1 MAYKT
6 RKELLLEI
14 KKLKKRIDRLT
25 DENSS
30 LWFMLDELD
39 KSNVTNPKYFKHV
52 AEAIENI
59 RKSRLMATKEV
70 GEA

>member
-1 MAYKT
+1 MANKT
-6 RKELLLEI
+6 KELLSKI
-14 KKLKKRIDRLT
+14 KKLEEQVEKLL

-39 KSNVTNPKYFKHV
+39 KSNVTNPEYFKHIATAV
-52 AEAIENI
+52 ENI
-59 RKSRLMATKEV
+59 RKSKLITPKKV

>member
-6 RKELLLEI
+6 RKDLLTEI
-14 KKLKKRIDRLT
+14 KKLQGQIDKLI
-25 DENSS
+25 DENNS

-39 KSNVTNPKYFKHV
+39 KSNVTNPEYFKHV
-52 AEAIENI
+52 AEVVENL
-59 RKSRLMATKEV
+59 RKIKLMTPKEV

>member
-1 MAYKT
+1 MAAKT
-6 RKELLLEI
+6 RKELLLTIE
-14 KKLKKRIDRLT
+14 KLEKQIEKLL

-39 KSNVTNPKYFKHV
+39 KSNVTNPEYFKHV
-52 AEAIENI
+52 ATAIKNV
-59 RKSRLMATKEV
+59 RKSKLMTPKKV

>member
-1 MAYKT
+1 MANKT
-6 RKELLLEI
+6 KELLSKI
-14 KKLKKRIDRLT
+14 KKLEEQVEKLL

-39 KSNVTNPKYFKHV
+39 KSNVTNPEYFKHIATAV
-52 AEAIENI
+52 ENI
-59 RKSRLMATKEV
+59 RKSKLMTPKKV

>member
-6 RKELLLEI
+6 RKQLLLEI
-14 KKLKKRIDRLT
+14 EKLRKQIENLL

-30 LWFMLDELD
+30 LWFMLDEMD
-39 KSNVTNPKYFKHV
+39 KSNITNPEYFKHIQV
-52 AEAIENI
+52 MVENI
-59 RKSRLMATKEV
+59 RKSRVMVTKDV

>member
-6 RKELLLEI
+6 QKQLLLEI
-14 KKLKKRIDRLT
+14 KILKKEIGRLL
-25 DENSS
+25 DENGS

-39 KSNVTNPKYFKHV
+39 KSNISNPEYFKHIQEIMDNLK
-52 AEAIENI
+52 EAKKIT
-59 RKSRLMATKEV
+59 STKV

>member
-6 RKELLLEI
+6 RKDLLIEI
-14 KKLKKRIDRLT
+14 KNLEERIEKLH

-39 KSNVTNPKYFKHV
+39 KSNITNPEYFKH
-52 AEAIENI
+52 IEQAVENL
-59 RKSRLMATKEV
+59 RKSKLMTPKEV

>member
-6 RKELLLEI
+6 RKDLLLEI
-14 KKLKKRIDRLT
+14 KKLKKEINRLI

-39 KSNVTNPKYFKHV
+39 KSNVSNPEYFKHIQ
-52 AEAIENI
+52 EIMDNLKE
-59 RKSRLMATKEV
+59 TKKVTSTKV

>member
-1 MAYKT
+1 MTYKT
-6 RKELLLEI
+6 RKQLLFKIKELQKQMEKLL
-14 KKLKKRIDRLT
+14 

-39 KSNVTNPKYFKHV
+39 KSNVTNPEYFKHV

-59 RKSRLMATKEV
+59 RKSKLMTPKEV

>member
-1 MAYKT
+1 MAHKT
-6 RKELLLEI
+6 RKDLLLEI
-14 KKLKKRIDRLT
+14 KLLKKQIEKLS

-39 KSNVTNPKYFKHV
+39 KSNITNPEYFKHV
-52 AEAIENI
+52 AEAIDTV
-59 RKSRLMATKEV
+59 RKSKLMTPKEI

>member
-6 RKELLLEI
+6 RKELLSEVEQLQKQAE
-14 KKLKKRIDRLT
+14 RLL

-39 KSNVTNPKYFKHV
+39 KSNITNPEYFEKIQEV
-52 AEAIENI
+52 IENL
-59 RKSRLMATKEV
+59 RKARLMSHTKIE
-70 GEA
+70 EA

>member
-6 RKELLLEI
+6 KKQLLLEI
-14 KKLKKRIDRLT
+14 KDLKKEIDRLL

-39 KSNVTNPKYFKHV
+39 KSNVTNPEYFKHV

-59 RKSRLMATKEV
+59 RKSKLMTPKEV

>member
-6 RKELLLEI
+6 RKELMLKIEKLQNQVEKLL
-14 KKLKKRIDRLT
+14 

-39 KSNVTNPKYFKHV
+39 KSNISNPEYFKHIQEIMDNLK
-52 AEAIENI
+52 EAKKIT
-59 RKSRLMATKEV
+59 STKV

>member
-6 RKELLLEI
+6 RKELMLKI
-14 KKLKKRIDRLT
+14 KKLQNQVEKLL
-25 DENSS
+25 DENNS

-39 KSNVTNPKYFKHV
+39 KSNITNPEYFKHV
-52 AEAIENI
+52 AKAIENI
-59 RKSRLMATKEV
+59 RKSKLMVPKEV

>member
-1 MAYKT
+1 MTYKT
-6 RKELLLEI
+6 RKELMLKIEKLQNQVEKLL
-14 KKLKKRIDRLT
+14 

-39 KSNVTNPKYFKHV
+39 KSNIANSEYFKHIT
-52 AEAIENI
+52 AAMEKI
-59 RKSRLMATKEV
+59 RKSRLMVIKDV

>member
-6 RKELLLEI
+6 RKELALKIEELEKQLEKI
-14 KKLKKRIDRLT
+14 S

-39 KSNVTNPKYFKHV
+39 KSNISNPEYFKHV
-52 AEAIENI
+52 QDTMDNLRRA
-59 RKSRLMATKEV
+59 RLMAHTKLE
-70 GEA
+70 EA